1 MSVAR
6 WRGIFASSTVNA
18 SPPSSSSSSSSRPRR
33 LRSSRRYPAGSMT
46 PPPIFEP
53 AGDWFDPEIRRF
65 VRIDAADPP
74 PKRAALFVGS
84 SIFREWRES
93 RDFDAD
99 FAPTRVI
106 NRAFGG
112 STTEDLLRVVDAIA
126 TPHDP
131 EIIVYY
137 CGSNDVSEGRGA
149 AAIRDA
155 FAAFCDRG
163 ETASHTTPFAWCT
176 PFLKDFSRR
185 HSSPALPFQRLTGK
199 TFD

>member
-1 MSVAR
+1 
-6 WRGIFASSTVNA
+6 
-18 SPPSSSSSSSSRPRR
+18 
-33 LRSSRRYPAGSMT
+33 MT

-84 SIFREWRES
+84 SIFREWREI

-137 CGSNDVSEGRGA
+137 CGSNDVNEGRGA

-176 PFLKDFSRR
+176 PILEDFSRR